1 MKNVGI
7 SKMKKIIKKIKAK
20 IRGTIDL
27 ERLIK
32 DGLSVGDNFHAQE
45 GVIIDPW
52 HCWLIEIGNNVTL
65 APRVHILA
73 HDASTKNILGY
84 TKISNVKIGN
94 NVFVGAGTII
104 LPGVTIED
112 NVIIGAGSVV
122 TKDCKEG
129 VYAGNPCTLVCSYQE
144 YVNKQSKRLDMLPRY
159 NEDFIIGNITEEK
172 KKMMKQEIFANKGGF
187 IV

>member
-1 MKNVGI
+1 M
-7 SKMKKIIKKIKAK
+7 IINF
-20 IRGTIDL
+20 
-27 ERLIK
+27 LI
-32 DGLSVGDNFHAQE
+32 
-45 GVIIDPW
+45 IIQ
-52 HCWLIEIGNNVTL
+52 
-65 APRVHILA
+65 
-73 HDASTKNILGY
+73 
-84 TKISNVKIGN
+84 
-94 NVFVGAGTII
+94 
-104 LPGVTIED
+104 VTIED

>member
-1 MKNVGI
+1 MSKVKDIMKSIACMINGEV
-7 SKMKKIIKKIKAK
+7 STKK
-20 IRGTIDL
+20 
-27 ERLIK
+27 LIK
-32 DGLSVGDNFHAQE
+32 RGLKVGKDFNRQQGCF
-45 GVIIDPW
+45 IDPT
-52 HCWLIEIGNNVTL
+52 HAWLIEIGNNVTFSI
-65 APRVHILA
+65 RVTVLA